1 MPVIMALL
9 NKATAFL
16 KDMMDNILMIYTEK
30 GIEPFK
36 KPLLFAFPSVLI
48 LYGAVYGPL
57 SSKVA
62 TERDALDKKQLIA
75 ANYADYEDARTKLA
89 AYQRKLPLLK
99 DKDEW
104 LSYVMTSTAKPQGI
118 SFDSISPQ
126 TENEVGNFLLVSR
139 SVSVTTTYAKFGRW
153 VADIEGSPILL
164 KVADVNLKKDNT
176 RAGVLKINMKLSTI
190 FPKFGGTGGGR

>member
-1 MPVIMALL
+1 MPAIVALI
-9 NKATAFL
+9 NKAKVFL
-16 KDMMDNILMIYTEK
+16 KDMLDNILMIYTEK

-36 KPLLFAFPSVLI
+36 KPLLFAFPTVLI

-57 SSKVA
+57 SSKLA
-62 TERDALDKKQLIA
+62 AEKDALSKKQLIA
-75 ANYADYEDARTKLA
+75 VNYADYEDAKTKLS

-104 LSYVMTSTAKPQGI
+104 LSYLMTSTAKNQGI

-153 VADIEGSPILL
+153 VADIEGSQILL
-164 KVADVNLKKDNT
+164 KVADVNMKKDNT

-190 FPKFGGTGGGR
+190 FPKFVGTGGGR